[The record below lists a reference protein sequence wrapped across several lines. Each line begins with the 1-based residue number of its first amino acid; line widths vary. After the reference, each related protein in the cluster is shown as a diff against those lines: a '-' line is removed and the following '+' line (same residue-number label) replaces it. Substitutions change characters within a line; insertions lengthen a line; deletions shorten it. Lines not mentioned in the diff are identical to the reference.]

1 MSYFTWKETGLTS
14 DCTSLEA
21 MASRFE
27 ESAKLM
33 RRMAKEGFELEK
45 NKDDQLITHKD
56 QRIFES
62 WGFICEASPF
72 KQLTLIS
79 DEKAEY

>member
-14 DCTSLEA
+14 DCRSLEA

-33 RRMAKEGFELEK
+33 RRMSQEGFTLTK
-45 NKDDQLITHKD
+45 NNKKQFITHKNPS
-56 QRIFES
+56 IFEA
-62 WGFICEASPF
+62 WGFVSEEPPF
-72 KQLTLIS
+72 KQLTLIT
-79 DEKAEY
+79 DGDKT